1 MNRLRTL
8 SSALLLTLAAGCG
21 GGPDTPPPVDPGEA
35 RRQLGDA
42 LEAWKKGESHQS
54 LGAREPPVVFNEPLW
69 EGGTRLVAYELGE
82 AELQGRQ
89 ARCKARLTLVSRDGK
104 QSERS
109 IAYIVDTNPRVV
121 ITRESLGI

>member
-1 MNRLRTL
+1 MNQFRTL
-8 SSALLLTLAAGCG
+8 STALLVAAAAGCG
-21 GGPDTPPPVDPGEA
+21 GGPDTPPPVDPSDA

-54 LGAREPPVVFNEPLW
+54 FAAREPPVVFNEPLW
-69 EGGTRLVAYELGE
+69 EDGSRLVAYELGE

-89 ARCKARLTLVSRDGK
+89 ARCKAKLTLLSKDGK

-109 IAYIVDTNPRVV
+109 IAYVIDTNPRVV
-121 ITRESLGI
+121 ITREALGI